1 MPKGSVISQ
10 TPATGTLF
18 QGDPVALVVSK
29 GPQLVLV
36 PRVIGMQEGE
46 ATSILEGLGLKVK
59 IERAFGGF
67 FGTVRLQS
75 VDPGTEA
82 PKGSTITLT
91 VV

>member
-1 MPKGSVISQ
+1 V
-10 TPATGTLF
+10 T
-18 QGDPVALVVSK
+18 
-29 GPQLVLV
+29 V
-36 PRVIGMQEGE
+36 PDVIGRQEGR
-46 ATSILEGLGLKVK
+46 ATSILTDLGFDVQ

-75 VDPGTEA
+75 IDPGTQA

>member
-1 MPKGSVISQ
+1 MVV
-10 TPATGTLF
+10 
-18 QGDPVALVVSK
+18 VARVS
-29 GPQLVLV
+29 
-36 PRVIGMQEGE
+36 RTQEGE
-46 ATSILEGLGLKVK
+46 ATALRVGLGLKVK

-82 PKGSTITLT
+82 PMGSTITLT